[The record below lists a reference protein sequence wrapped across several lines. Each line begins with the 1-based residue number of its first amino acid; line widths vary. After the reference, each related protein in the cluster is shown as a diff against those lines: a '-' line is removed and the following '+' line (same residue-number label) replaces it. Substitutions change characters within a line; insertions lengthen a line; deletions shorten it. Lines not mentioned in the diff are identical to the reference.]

1 MYCLRLQKYNGGSD
15 MKLGLCSWSHHR
27 NFENGNMDI
36 FDWMTHCARDLKVGG
51 IEITDGHL
59 QSTDEDYIRK
69 VKRVAVDLHLTISAL
84 TISNDFG
91 KSDAGAREKQ
101 IEDTEFGIQL
111 AAALGTPVLR
121 VFAGWPEENKQ
132 KQWSEMARC
141 MKIACMVAEREGI
154 VLAVENHNHGG
165 FIQTFEDV
173 ERIMQDVDSEWLRLN
188 LDTGNFID
196 GFPSIEKGMLYTV
209 QVHAKMNNVGP
220 DGTDDTCD
228 YPRFTKMLKEMNYR
242 GFVSVEYEGPE
253 EEMTAIPRG
262 IEYIRGLLA

>member
-1 MYCLRLQKYNGGSD
+1 
-15 MKLGLCSWSHHR
+15 
-27 NFENGNMDI
+27 MDI

-69 VKRVAVDLHLTISAL
+69 VRRVSVDLHLTISAL

-91 KSDAGAREKQ
+91 KANAEARDKQ
-101 IEDTEFGIQL
+101 VENTELGIQL
-111 AAALGTPVLR
+111 AASLGTPILR
-121 VFAGWPEENKQ
+121 VFAGWPEGEKE
-132 KQWSEMARC
+132 KCWSEMARC
-141 MKIACMVAEREGI
+141 MKIAALIAEREGV

-165 FIQTFEDV
+165 FIQTFDDV
-173 ERIMQDVDSEWLRLN
+173 SRIMGDVDSEWLRLN

-196 GFPSIEKGMLYTV
+196 GFPSIVKGMLYTI
-209 QVHAKMNNVGP
+209 QVHAKMNNIGP
-220 DGTDDTCD
+220 DGVDDTCD
-228 YPRFTKMLKEMNYR
+228 YPRFAELLKETNYR

-262 IEYIRGLLA
+262 VEYLRGLLAK